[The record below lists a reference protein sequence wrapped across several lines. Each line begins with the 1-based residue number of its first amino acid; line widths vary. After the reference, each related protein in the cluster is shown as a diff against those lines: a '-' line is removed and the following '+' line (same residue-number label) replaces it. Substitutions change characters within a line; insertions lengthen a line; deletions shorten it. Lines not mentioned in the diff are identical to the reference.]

1 MFWSEKYNAYAF
13 LVVSGDN
20 ESQVK
25 DAATAAIVEATAEK
39 QTVTYNSDI
48 NGTGNVDINDAQL
61 VYNMYNAMYDDFT
74 DVTME
79 KFLKA
84 DVNRDKTVNVNDA
97 AAVGRVERNVP
108 SACFSCH
115 FIVIFCFAVCH
126 FFDKYFLCVSCVCV
140 IIIGQCWISAEQGVR
155 LNREPGENPGGKTP
169 LYAYRNCTCR
179 KTVTGRPGRPCRDPL
194 RCNSEELLQ

>member
-1 MFWSEKYNAYAF
+1 MNTGKTLAYGTEGNMFWSEKYNAYAF

-25 DAATAAIVEATAEK
+25 DAATAVIVEATAEK

-84 DVNRDKTVNVNDA
+84 DVTGDKTVNVSDA
-97 AAVGRVERNVP
+97 AAVVNEL
-108 SACFSCH
+108 
-115 FIVIFCFAVCH
+115 I
-126 FFDKYFLCVSCVCV
+126 
-140 IIIGQCWISAEQGVR
+140 
-155 LNREPGENPGGKTP
+155 KT
-169 LYAYRNCTCR
+169 N
-179 KTVTGRPGRPCRDPL
+179 
-194 RCNSEELLQ
+194 